1 LKKYSFSKIQTEKR
15 VSLKK
20 NKKELRKKIG
30 KGGISNSLIILDERQ
45 NQF

>member
-1 LKKYSFSKIQTEKR
+1 LKKYIFSKIQTEKR

-30 KGGISNSLIILDERQ
+30 KGGVQTL
-45 NQF
+45 